1 MENIFDKLCIP
12 LNFQLINKEPGH
24 ISMHLAG
31 VVFFL
36 VFFQFVESLGYQMTL
51 ETNKC
56 F

>member
-31 VVFFL
+31 VVFFSIFPICWVSGL
-36 VFFQFVESLGYQMTL
+36 PDDFRDQ
-51 ETNKC
+51 
-56 F
+56 